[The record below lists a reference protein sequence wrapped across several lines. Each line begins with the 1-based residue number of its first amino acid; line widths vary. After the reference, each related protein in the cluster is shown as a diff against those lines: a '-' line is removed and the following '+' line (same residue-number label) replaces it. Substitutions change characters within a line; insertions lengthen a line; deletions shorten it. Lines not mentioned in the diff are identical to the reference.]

1 MTMPARRA
9 WKFCAKRRAGQDT
22 EKSVMYPGS
31 IPPGYIENTLLA
43 GQVYPGIWSEKYIL
57 VRLE

>member
-1 MTMPARRA
+1 MYIYVPQP
-9 WKFCAKRRAGQDT
+9 WDQDT
-22 EKSVMYPGS
+22 EKSVMYHGR

-43 GQVYPGIWSEKYIL
+43 GQVYPGIRAEKSIL